1 MIRKRNRFFRAVPA
15 WFFLGALILSLA
27 GCNFF
32 GLPEYELSIT
42 VEEGV
47 TGTPV
52 SGVQV
57 LADLTVVEY
66 AYTPLNALH
75 TVEVFADTARL
86 AASGTVT
93 MYKNITLSARLFDI
107 RAAWDMIVYNA
118 DSTTKATFTITFSGA
133 DILGGTFQDSRG
145 HAGTWKAASNVIK
158 IVYSDWESYS
168 FTGTL
173 FDMNG
178 SWSNGDVTGTW
189 SASRAQ

>member
-1 MIRKRNRFFRAVPA
+1 MIKKRNRFLAAGPA

-32 GLPEYELSIT
+32 GLPEYELSIV

-52 SGVQV
+52 GSVQV
-57 LADLTVVEY
+57 LAELTEVEY
-66 AYTPLNALH
+66 AYTPLNPLH
-75 TVEVFADTARL
+75 TVEVIADTTRV

-93 MYKNITLSARLFDI
+93 MYKSISLTARLIDI
-107 RAAWDMIVYNA
+107 RDDWNMKVFNA
-118 DSTTKATFTITFSGA
+118 DSTTSETFTITFSGA
-133 DILGGTFQDSRG
+133 DILGGTFRDSRG

-158 IVYSDWESYS
+158 IVYSDWESYN
-168 FTGTL
+168 FTGAL

-178 SWSNGDVTGTW
+178 SWSNGAVTGTW
-189 SASRAQ
+189 SASRN